1 MKQFSIYRYS
11 SGIPWNFY
19 WWANG
24 IGITGI
30 IPRVRL
36 KEALGAYFLDE
47 CKMERSAENV
57 FSAGVN
63 FLHFEYGIL
72 FFNNHMFKV
81 RHTLF
86 GSSLS
91 CKDCD
96 SYVPTDSN
104 KSFTIDLWF
113 RSSIE

>member
-11 SGIPWNFY
+11 SGIPRNFY

-36 KEALGAYFLDE
+36 KEALGAYLDE
-47 CKMERSAENV
+47 CKMERSENV

-63 FLHFEYGIL
+63 FVHFEYGIL
-72 FFNNHMFKV
+72 FSITICLRCVIHVSAAVSRV
-81 RHTLF
+81 RTVTPMYQQTQIRAL
-86 GSSLS
+86 
-91 CKDCD
+91 
-96 SYVPTDSN
+96 P
-104 KSFTIDLWF
+104 
-113 RSSIE
+113 

>member
-11 SGIPWNFY
+11 SGIPRNFY

-47 CKMERSAENV
+47 CKMERSENV

-72 FFNNHMFKV
+72 FSITICLRCVIHFLAAVSRV
-81 RHTLF
+81 RTVTPMYQQNQIRAL
-86 GSSLS
+86 
-91 CKDCD
+91 
-96 SYVPTDSN
+96 P
-104 KSFTIDLWF
+104 
-113 RSSIE
+113 